1 MPCNYKD
8 YPANW
13 FTEIRPAILARAEN
27 KCEFCGV
34 LNYEYVY
41 RGTLD
46 GVEIYQTLDGSIFRA
61 DDGTYI
67 VTDFGADIIPASK
80 KKLAIKIVLTVAHLD
95 HNLKHNEYS
104 NLKALCQQC
113 HLRYDAKHHKRTRK
127 YGNNNKQLELI

>member
-13 FTEIRPAILARAEN
+13 FTEIRPNVLERAGN
-27 KCEFCGV
+27 RCEFCGV

-67 VTDFGADIIPASK
+67 ATDFGADIEPASK
-80 KKLAIKIVLTVAHLD
+80 KQLAIKVILTVAHLD
-95 HNLKHNEYS
+95 HDISNNDYS
-104 NLKALCQQC
+104 NLRALCQQC
-113 HLRYDAKHHKRTRK
+113 HLRYDAKRHKRTRK
-127 YGNNNKQLELI
+127 YGNSKLQGELI